1 MAPGVMWTKED
12 CEKLNELVEK
22 HGKKWT
28 PIAQQLAG
36 GKTGKQCRRQWE
48 RLNTPTKQC
57 SWTKE
62 EDALLMKFHSKY
74 GNKWTR
80 ISKLIGGRTDNAVK
94 NRYHALCLKK
104 KAKYLS
110 RFDSGDTTSSS
121 IRGGFNKCSSLEEYR
136 IAKGQVD
143 RVKMEEIPFK
153 SEAMHQ
159 TGLCDGNWTDGQYQV
174 ERHYYDPQAYVT
186 ADLAV
191 QTIMAP
197 TEDADSIE
205 STSEDKMFAPV
216 SNQSECFSNIYEGNL
231 VSPFYN
237 CQAFSPLQQR
247 PIEPSFNN
255 RRQELTLDLS
265 FQQGHEGIDF
275 DSLLNSLS
283 PPLSTKQY
291 WNYLCSLSPVDLQ
304 PSFVSDHDA
313 RMNA

>member
-1 MAPGVMWTKED
+1 
-12 CEKLNELVEK
+12 
-22 HGKKWT
+22 
-28 PIAQQLAG
+28 
-36 GKTGKQCRRQWE
+36 
-48 RLNTPTKQC
+48 
-57 SWTKE
+57 
-62 EDALLMKFHSKY
+62 MKYHSKY

-110 RFDSGDTTSSS
+110 RFDSGDTVTLS
-121 IRGGFNKCSSLEEYR
+121 IPCLLRCRLRIRHIAALEGVSISVALWR
-136 IAKGQVD
+136 
-143 RVKMEEIPFK
+143 
-153 SEAMHQ
+153 
-159 TGLCDGNWTDGQYQV
+159 N
-174 ERHYYDPQAYVT
+174 
-186 ADLAV
+186 
-191 QTIMAP
+191 
-197 TEDADSIE
+197 TELLKDKSIE
-205 STSEDKMFAPV
+205 SKWRKFRSKAKPCIRQDSAMGIGLMVSIRSIAIIMIPKHMWLLIWRFKRSWHQLKMPIRL
-216 SNQSECFSNIYEGNL
+216 SQPPKTRCSLRCPINQNVRPLRRACLFCVLGFSNIYEGNL

-237 CQAFSPLQQR
+237 CQAFSSLQQR

-291 WNYLCSLSPVDLQ
+291 WNYLCSLSPVDFQ

-313 RMNA
+313 RMNAWSCPQDISASQDVFYFIHSDVNGSCSAG